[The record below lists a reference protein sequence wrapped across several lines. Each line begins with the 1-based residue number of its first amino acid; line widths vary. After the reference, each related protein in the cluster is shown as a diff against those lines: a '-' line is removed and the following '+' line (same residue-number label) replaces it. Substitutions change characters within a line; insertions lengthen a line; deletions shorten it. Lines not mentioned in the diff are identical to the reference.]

1 LHDHLGINVTLKQ
14 SDESVDGICLLE
26 LGICLDRD
34 GTRRERLAGPIE
46 RSDIVCID
54 QSGKLIADVVVL
66 ELRAC
71 ELPLDQREL
80 DECTAGGDDGHR
92 RIRRRRRWLH
102 FDFCIARREERESDE
117 R

>member
-1 LHDHLGINVTLKQ
+1 MHDHLGIDVTLKQ
-14 SDESVDGICLLE
+14 SDEAVDGFCLLE
-26 LGICLDRD
+26 LGIRLDRD
-34 GTRRERLAGPIE
+34 GARRERLAGPIE
-46 RSDIVCID
+46 RRDIVCID
-54 QSGKLIADVVVL
+54 KSGKLIADIVVL

-80 DECTAGGDDGHR
+80 DECPAGRDDGHR

-102 FDFCIARREERESDE
+102 FDCIASREERESDK